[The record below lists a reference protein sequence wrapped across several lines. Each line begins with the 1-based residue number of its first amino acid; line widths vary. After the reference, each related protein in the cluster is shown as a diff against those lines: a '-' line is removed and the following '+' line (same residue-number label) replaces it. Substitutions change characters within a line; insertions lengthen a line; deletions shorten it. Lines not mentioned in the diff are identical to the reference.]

1 MDSPVINS
9 TLNCCS
15 CLIVQFCSFTKDFT
29 LVHIVNLFLQ
39 DVFDDPAPTVNSAAV
54 ETIISRPEVDG
65 NYSAEK
71 GELI

>member
-1 MDSPVINS
+1 M
-9 TLNCCS
+9 
-15 CLIVQFCSFTKDFT
+15 
-29 LVHIVNLFLQ
+29 NLFLQ